1 MVLRNVQPTF
11 TFEEQRVEINEL
23 AADVETISTGY
34 NNTNWDTAFS
44 WGNHATQ
51 NYIVNGTF
59 SNVTINAGITTRN
72 LTITDDGSASPIFV
86 SRADDN
92 SVWNLSL
99 QNDGYSTNMG
109 TGTKYFMNSDGTAK
123 WYHYGYSVFEPTEWY
138 TARVVGSP
146 SSYLA
151 FKLNEFGGSELH
163 YQGNYRAGS
172 TSWGL
177 NVVGNLF
184 ASQGMD
190 IPDGY
195 GFQAGNGDDL
205 RLYHN
210 GSHSYIDNYTGTLY
224 INNFADDQN
233 IQFSTDNGSGGSA
246 TYILCNGSD
255 GSVTLGHYGTARV
268 VTAAGG
274 VNLYGTVTSDPTAN
288 GVAGYAYEVKN
299 GATSLGGLYKT
310 SSNGGFLQLND
321 GTGTLKASI
330 NGEDGTSLFNSVAL
344 QGTASQSRL
353 RTDGGDFVVDT
364 YDGVGFAERL
374 RIEDGTGNASFAG
387 AVGSDYFQVT
397 NGYFGASD
405 TEIIQLY
412 SGGVKKTNINN
423 DGSALFGSNV
433 TVTNQL
439 AVSGADAAS
448 ATTLNLS
455 NNTSGGDNLV
465 LVRAFA
471 NGGGDAYIKFDC
483 GGSDMVVGNLYA
495 GTTNNKL
502 VLGAGTNPSNVVG
515 LTVNGVGDCTAK
527 NITLT
532 GQTNSS
538 ATGASATSDTF
549 DHYEEGTWTPGAGS
563 NFSGAFTNAQ
573 GYYTRIGNTVF
584 VTFQFNYPG
593 LTSSSSSSQVTG
605 LPFDAADRHSGTGI
619 EATGCVYDNDR
630 MYLVWA
636 EGGQGSMYVAMN
648 RPLEGSASA
657 SGGFIRGSFTYPVA

>member
-23 AADVETISTGY
+23 AADVDSISVGY

-44 WGNHATQ
+44 WGNHAAQ

-99 QNDGYSTNMG
+99 QNDGYSTNAG

-123 WYHYGYSVFEPTEWY
+123 WYHYGYSEFENTEFY

-151 FKLNEFGGSELH
+151 FRLDTFGGSQLL

-177 NVVGNLF
+177 NVTGNLY

-195 GFQAGNGDDL
+195 GFQAGNSDDL

-224 INNFADDQN
+224 INNYSDDQD
-233 IQFSTDNGSGGSA
+233 IILSTDNGSGGA
-246 TYILCNGSD
+246 TTYLRCD
-255 GSVTLGHYGTARV
+255 GSSGAVILDHYGTEKLTTTSTGIEV
-268 VTAAGG
+268 S
-274 VNLYGTVTSDPTAN
+274 GTVVSDPTATN
-288 GVAGYAYEVKN
+288 VAGYAFEVKN

-310 SSNGGFLQLND
+310 SSNGGFLQLNN
-321 GTGTLKASI
+321 GAGTLKASI
-330 NGEDGTSLFNSVAL
+330 NGEVGSGYFASSVGVYGSSTANTSLTVSMDANSTN
-344 QGTASQSRL
+344 G
-353 RTDGGDFVVDT
+353 
-364 YDGVGFAERL
+364 L
-374 RIEDGTGNASFAG
+374 RIDSTVAGTDTGGAINVYNSSGTRTALIQANGSASF
-387 AVGSDYFQVT
+387 S
-397 NGYFGASD
+397 
-405 TEIIQLY
+405 
-412 SGGVKKTNINN
+412 
-423 DGSALFGSNV
+423 SNV

-439 AVSGADAAS
+439 AVGAADATS
-448 ATTLNLS
+448 ATTLNLA
-455 NNTSGGDNLV
+455 NNTSGGNNLV
-465 LVRAFA
+465 LIRAFA

-502 VLGAGTNPSNVVG
+502 VLGSGTDPSNVVG

-527 NITLT
+527 NLTLT
-532 GQTNSS
+532 GQTNTS

-549 DHYEEGTWTPGAGS
+549 DHYEEGTFTPGIDV
-563 NFSGAFTNAQ
+563 SGTSGTLAVSYVTQN
-573 GYYTRIGNTVF
+573 GRYTRIGRMCFCTIDIRLQSF
-584 VTFQFNYPG
+584 SRGTG
-593 LTSSSSSSQVTG
+593 TGGIMVTG
-605 LPFDAADRHSGTGI
+605 LPFQPINSGNYSRSLGSLHLYNWTSGAGTAGDVAIATVKQDGTAGYIDIRLNRNGYADSD
-619 EATGCVYDNDR
+619 VSDPSNN
-630 MYLVWA
+630 
-636 EGGQGSMYVAMN
+636 SMLFLSIAYEVA
-648 RPLEGSASA
+648 
-657 SGGFIRGSFTYPVA
+657 